1 MIDLLQQTTKATV
14 AVAYLTGKESSED
27 FGEAVEV
34 LAEESEQL
42 RRKVADLLD
51 AAGNEDLDL

>member
-42 RRKVADLLD
+42 RRKVADLSR
-51 AAGNEDLDL
+51 